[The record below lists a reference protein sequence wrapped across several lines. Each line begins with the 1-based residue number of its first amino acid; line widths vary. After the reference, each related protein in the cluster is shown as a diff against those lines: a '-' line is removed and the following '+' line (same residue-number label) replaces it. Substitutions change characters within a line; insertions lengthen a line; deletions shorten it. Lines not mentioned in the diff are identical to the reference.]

1 MTQIEKVL
9 YSVRIRATG
18 GRDGVC
24 RSDDGRLDIK
34 LSTPGTS
41 GGGTNP
47 EQLLA
52 AGWSASFIAAM
63 KIEAAKTNV
72 TLPADVTVD
81 AEVDLNTT
89 IGGYELA
96 ARLNV
101 TLPGIER
108 DLGRSLV
115 GAAQEACP
123 YFRAMRGNVN
133 VLVTVLVT
141 VV

>member
-1 MTQIEKVL
+1 MTQIDKVL
-9 YSVRIRATG
+9 YSVRVRATG
-18 GRDGVC
+18 GRDGAC

-63 KIEAAKTNV
+63 KIEAAKMNV

-89 IGGYELA
+89 IGGYGLA

-108 DLGRSLV
+108 DHGRSLV
-115 GAAQEACP
+115 GAAQEASP

-133 VLVTVLVT
+133 ILVT